1 MYGDSY
7 GRTRSKKPLFIGIG
21 IVAVIGIIIAVVAI
35 SLSNRG
41 EKKEISHDLV
51 ELQATVIE
59 YKDSV
64 EYYEEAFDRAFE
76 ESGYRIYQPE
86 LSSAFYEK
94 EKEELTSNFAKYEE
108 FRKKLDN
115 FAEIEAIDTTGKTIK
130 VDNSLAELKR
140 VIDKKMTFYKEFKDV
155 NTLVLDVYINE
166 GNEATLSALKNYSDK
181 TDLQLFAESLQK
193 YYQSRK
199 PIKNEL
205 NNNNCEKDFS
215 NIICINANRKLMK
228 LRSDFMDEDINA
240 ISTLLKT
247 TAEKSKTDYSPA
259 VLMDNI
265 SRMQIVVKDEE

>member
-86 LSSAFYEK
+86 LSSVFYEK

-115 FAEIEAIDTTGKTIK
+115 FAGIEAIDTTGKTIK
-130 VDNSLAELKR
+130 VDDSLAELKR

-166 GNEATLSALKNYSDK
+166 GDEATLSALKNYSDK

-215 NIICINANRKLMK
+215 NSICINANRKLMK
-228 LRSDFMDEDINA
+228 LRSDFMDKDINA
-240 ISTLLKT
+240 IGTLLKT
-247 TAEKSKTDYSPA
+247 TAEKNKTDYSPA

>member
-21 IVAVIGIIIAVVAI
+21 VVAVIGIIIAVVAI

-41 EKKEISHDLV
+41 EKKEISHNLV

-86 LSSAFYEK
+86 LSNASYEK
-94 EKEELTSNFAKYEE
+94 EKEELTSNFEKYEE

-166 GNEATLSALKNYSDK
+166 GDEATLSALKNYSNK

-205 NNNNCEKDFS
+205 KSNNCDKDFNNS
-215 NIICINANRKLMK
+215 ICINANRKLMK
-228 LRSDFMDEDINA
+228 LRSDFMDEDIDA
-240 ISTLLKT
+240 IRTLLKT

-265 SRMQIVVKDEE
+265 SRMQVVVKDEE